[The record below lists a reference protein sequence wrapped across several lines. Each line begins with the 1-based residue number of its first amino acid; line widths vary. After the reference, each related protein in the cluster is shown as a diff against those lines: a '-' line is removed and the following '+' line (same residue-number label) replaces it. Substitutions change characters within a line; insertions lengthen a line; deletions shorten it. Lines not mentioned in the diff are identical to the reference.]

1 MADVPRES
9 DVLVPFEIANIP
21 TEYRDY
27 YGTKRQNMFA
37 TIQKHPAF
45 WTYFHMLDQI
55 MYREIKDLEVSTDP
69 TNHLPRIFFIN
80 AHAKVR
86 IAIELAFQGC
96 IQECRSILRD
106 AVEWA
111 AFGHYLNSDPALQTI
126 WWEQHQPAGKSAYKA
141 QFVDNKRLTL
151 FAGQDELY
159 QKFRQ
164 LSDAGSHPTP
174 MSLSGRLNFTE
185 TATTRGMSLHYAGI
199 PDEKAWATEVFS
211 RLLTCFV
218 IEQTFFT
225 SFQTRLQ
232 LDYKLMDMRR
242 EFDANKEALR
252 RFVITK
258 YNMKDPG
265 KQSSGPRAADA
276 PTSSLSAGKD

>member
-27 YGTKRQNMFA
+27 YGMKRQNMFA

-126 WWEQHQPAGKSAYKA
+126 WWEQHQPAGKSVYKA

-174 MSLSGRLNFTE
+174 MSLSGRLFSGHSLTICRTPRSPRPVFNSIASTTITPADLARFPRVRTCAPLP
-185 TATTRGMSLHYAGI
+185 ATPTSHCCYRSNTMIPKTRRRRRPQS
-199 PDEKAWATEVFS
+199 S
-211 RLLTCFV
+211 
-218 IEQTFFT
+218 T
-225 SFQTRLQ
+225 SAHFNGTRLSTAWTP
-232 LDYKLMDMRR
+232 LPRR
-242 EFDANKEALR
+242 LR
-252 RFVITK
+252 F
-258 YNMKDPG
+258 P
-265 KQSSGPRAADA
+265 
-276 PTSSLSAGKD
+276 